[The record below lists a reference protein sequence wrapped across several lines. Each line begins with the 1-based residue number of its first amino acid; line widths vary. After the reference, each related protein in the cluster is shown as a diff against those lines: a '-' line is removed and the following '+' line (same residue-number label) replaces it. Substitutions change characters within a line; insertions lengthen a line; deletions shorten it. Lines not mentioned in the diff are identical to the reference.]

1 MKKNKIAKIIS
12 ITITSA
18 LLIMGMAGCSRE
30 KKLQEQNKI
39 REVQEIKNAPVDIT
53 IMDIGKAD
61 CILIKLED
69 KSIMIDTGLNKSG
82 KEIVSRL
89 QENNI
94 DTLQYLILTH
104 MDKDHIGGADTVI
117 DNIKINNLIQADY
130 IKESKQYNQYEES
143 IKENNIIPVLLHEKI
158 STEINGAEINIYPAQ
173 KNYYEQSNDYSII
186 VDLKYGEYNFLFAG
200 DAEDERVKEFFN
212 DNPTKY
218 TFVKMPHHG
227 RYDSMSEKFIE
238 SVSPRYAAIT
248 CSNEEKP
255 DNEIIN
261 ILKTNNVKTYLT
273 SDGDIEIK
281 TDGKSISFNR

>member
-1 MKKNKIAKIIS
+1 MNRYKITTILS
-12 ITITSA
+12 ITLTFI
-18 LLIMGMAGCSRE
+18 LLSFGVYGCTDKMIKQSVD
-30 KKLQEQNKI
+30 KPD
-39 REVQEIKNAPVDIT
+39 EVQELADPPVDIT
-53 IMDIGKAD
+53 VMNMGKAD
-61 CILIKLED
+61 CILIQLQD
-69 KSIMIDTGLNKSG
+69 KAIMIDTGLNKSG

-261 ILKTNNVKTYLT
+261 ILKKNNVKTYLT